1 MSKRKGVTICQANC
15 QELEYILARED
26 GKQQI
31 FVPWTTVFYEARQ
44 LLPLTS
50 HKHTTVLTVSNHVL
64 YNIMTLRSK
73 ITLLVA
79 TYLNKSKTHFL
90 HLRQTSTGQ

>member
-1 MSKRKGVTICQANC
+1 MLSDSLLGSCEFDQAMSKRKGVTICQANC
-15 QELEYILARED
+15 QELDYILARED

-50 HKHTTVLTVSNHVL
+50 HKHTTVLTVST
-64 YNIMTLRSK
+64 IMFSIIL
-73 ITLLVA
+73 
-79 TYLNKSKTHFL
+79 
-90 HLRQTSTGQ
+90 